1 MVVLTFLNFTRY
13 NLSVNDSIVEENL
26 DLENS

>member
-1 MVVLTFLNFTRY
+1 MVVLTFLNFKRY